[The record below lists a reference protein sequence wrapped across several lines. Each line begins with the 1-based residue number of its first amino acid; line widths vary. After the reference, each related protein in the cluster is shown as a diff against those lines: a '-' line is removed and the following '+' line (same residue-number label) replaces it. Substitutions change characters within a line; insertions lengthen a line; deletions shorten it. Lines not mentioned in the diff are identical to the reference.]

1 MAVLFL
7 ALGIAIGRY
16 KCYWLI
22 NGYNGAS
29 EEEKQKIDMESVGK
43 NLAKMSYIV
52 AGINFLGAL
61 AAYFFQAS
69 ISVLISIFLML
80 VVIFYYT
87 WKVQKYDHT
96 SNAKAAKIIL
106 AVTIVFVIAINIPIF
121 YAAIKSTDVEVS
133 KDSIKITGTY
143 GRTITKDNIT
153 EIKFIDNI
161 PEIKM
166 RTNGIG
172 LGKIQKGNYKLEGI
186 NKGVLFL
193 EDNTGPFIQIT
204 TKTYTVFINYKDDS
218 KTTDL
223 YNNLR
228 NEFNIG

>member
-1 MAVLFL
+1 MLFL
-7 ALGIAIGRY
+7 VLGIAIGKY

-22 NGYNGAS
+22 SGYNTAS
-29 EEEKQKIDMESVGK
+29 KEEKQKVDIENVGK

-52 AGINFLGAL
+52 AAINFLGAL
-61 AAYFFQAS
+61 AAYFLQAG
-69 ISVLISIFLML
+69 ISVLVCILLML
-80 VVIFYYT
+80 IVIFYYA
-87 WKVQKYDHT
+87 WKVQKYDHS

-106 AVTIVFVIAINIPIF
+106 AITMVFVIGINIPIF
-121 YAAIKSTDVEVS
+121 YAANKSSEVEIL
-133 KDSIKITGTY
+133 KDSLKITGTY
-143 GRTITKDNIT
+143 GKTIAKENII
-153 EIKFIDNI
+153 EIKLIDNL

-193 EDNTGPFIQIT
+193 EDNNGPFIQIT
-204 TKTYTVFINYKDDS
+204 TKPYTIFINYKDDS

-223 YNNLR
+223 YNKLKS
-228 NEFNIG
+228 EFMLK

>member
-7 ALGIAIGRY
+7 VLGIAIGKY

-29 EEEKQKIDMESVGK
+29 EEEKQKIDIESVGK

-52 AGINFLGAL
+52 AAINFLGAL
-61 AAYFFQAS
+61 AAYFLEAG
-69 ISVLISIFLML
+69 IAVLVCILLML
-80 VVIFYYT
+80 IIIFYYA
-87 WKVQKYDHT
+87 WKVQKYDHS
-96 SNAKAAKIIL
+96 SNAKAAKIVL
-106 AVTIVFVIAINIPIF
+106 AVTMVFVIGINIPIF
-121 YAAIKSTDVEVS
+121 YAANKSSEVEVL
-133 KDSIKITGTY
+133 KDSLKITGTY
-143 GRTITKDNIT
+143 GKTISKESIT
-153 EIKFIDNI
+153 EIKLIDNL

-186 NKGVLFL
+186 SRGLLFL
-193 EDNTGPFIQIT
+193 ENSDGPFIQIT
-204 TKTYTVFINYKDDS
+204 TKTSTVFINYKDDS

-223 YNNLR
+223 YNKLKS
-228 NEFNIG
+228 EFIIK

>member
-1 MAVLFL
+1 MTVLFL
-7 ALGIAIGRY
+7 ALGIAIGKY

-22 NGYNGAS
+22 SGYNTAS
-29 EEEKQKIDMESVGK
+29 NEARQKIDIENVGK

-61 AAYFFQAS
+61 AAYFLQAG
-69 ISVLISIFLML
+69 ISVLVCILLML
-80 VVIFYYT
+80 IVIFYYA
-87 WKVQKYDHT
+87 WKVQKYDHS
-96 SNAKAAKIIL
+96 SNSKAAKIIL
-106 AVTIVFVIAINIPIF
+106 AITIVFVIAINIPIF
-121 YAAIKSTDVEVS
+121 YAANKSSEVEIL
-133 KDSIKITGTY
+133 KDSLKITGTY
-143 GRTITKDNIT
+143 GKTMKKESIT
-153 EIKFIDNI
+153 EIKLIDNI

-166 RTNGIG
+166 RTNGIS

-193 EDNTGPFIQIT
+193 EDSNGPFIQIT

-223 YNNLR
+223 YDKLSS
-228 NEFNIG
+228 EFNIK